1 MTPRE
6 EPHRNSRCRTGE
18 RKRAA
23 EPSAQRKPRA
33 TRTVHDP
40 AEATPRRNQDA
51 PRGRRTSAA
60 ATPRKA
66 PRDRPQRTS
75 PRPRQVVEPRAD
87 TAESDEQRSIF
98 ERAIEWVK
106 AQVRRVLDAV
116 RERSHALTKQL
127 QEWMDTLFDAIEN
140 SSPRLKAVVEALRA
154 VMSGKNPVWAAIKG
168 LWTGL
173 DAGAKALLILAVIV
187 AILLLPVLVV
197 VLLLALLVV
206 AVIVAVRTGSD

>member
-1 MTPRE
+1 MTSRE
-6 EPHRNSRCRTGE
+6 EPHRKARSRTGE
-18 RKRAA
+18 R
-23 EPSAQRKPRA
+23 SA
-33 TRTVHDP
+33 P
-40 AEATPRRNQDA
+40 AQ
-51 PRGRRTSAA
+51 RRTSTA
-60 ATPRKA
+60 ATPRKSR
-66 PRDRPQRTS
+66 PREQQRT
-75 PRPRQVVEPRAD
+75 PERPRTPRAVKPRVD
-87 TAESDEQRSIF
+87 TAESDEQGSVF

-106 AQVRRVLDAV
+106 AQVRRLLDAV

-127 QEWMDTLFDAIEN
+127 QEWMDSLFDAIEN

-173 DAGAKALLILAVIV
+173 SAGAKALLILAVIV

-206 AVIVAVRTGSD
+206 AVIVAIRAGSD